1 MRRVKTRIKVGH
13 DTRIA
18 PLCYTLC
25 FYGISNPMIT
35 LEIAVTELEDAVSA
49 ELGGADSIE
58 LSIDLHR
65 DGLTPPFSLIDE
77 VCDVVLID
85 VHVIIRPHDRDFIY
99 TPDEIKTI
107 LTDARSING
116 TNVKGIVFGA
126 HLPDGR
132 LDVDLIK
139 RVRDTTPDLTFTL
152 HRALDSCTNSEESLD
167 ALQGTI
173 DRALTS
179 GPAKTAWEGRAG
191 LKKWVDAFG
200 TKINFIAAGSVTLAQ
215 LPALVTETGVSG
227 IHCGSAA
234 RINGEVSWE
243 QVKRLKTAMSS

>member
-1 MRRVKTRIKVGH
+1 MT
-13 DTRIA
+13 
-18 PLCYTLC
+18 
-25 FYGISNPMIT
+25 T
-35 LEIAVTELEDAVSA
+35 LEIAVTELEDASA
-49 ELGGADSIE
+49 SALGEADSVE

-65 DGLTPPFSLIDE
+65 DGLTPPMPLVHE
-77 VCDVVLID
+77 VRHQVAID

-99 TPDEIKTI
+99 TPDEIEGILSTAHTLNETTI
-107 LTDARSING
+107 T
-116 TNVKGIVFGA
+116 GIVFGA
-126 HLPDGR
+126 HLPDSR
-132 LDVDLIK
+132 FDVDLVK
-139 RVRDTTPDLTFTL
+139 RVRDAAPNLQFTL
-152 HRALDSCTNSEESLD
+152 HRALDSCRNPEEALD

-200 TKINFIAAGSVTLAQ
+200 TKIDFIAAGSVTLAQ